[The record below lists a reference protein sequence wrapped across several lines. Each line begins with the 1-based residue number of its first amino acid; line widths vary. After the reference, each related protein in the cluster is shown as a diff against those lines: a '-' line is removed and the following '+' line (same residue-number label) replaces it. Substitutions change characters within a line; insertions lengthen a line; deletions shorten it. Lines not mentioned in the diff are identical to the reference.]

1 MNRWMLSRRLLW
13 GTVAVAA
20 LGLAALAWRANTV
33 EARTEPAAE
42 TAAPAQNYEMFGQGL
57 AEATL
62 VDQTGAEVRWGDLNG
77 PPRALFFGFTRC
89 PEICPTT
96 LADLDNALDQI
107 GPDAARLRI
116 DFVTIDP
123 ARDTPETLA
132 AYLGSFAGRDIRG
145 YTGSDAQ
152 IAQIANAY
160 RAAYRREELD
170 GGDYTMNHTTMVY
183 LIDSDGRVVDL
194 LSYGAPPDRV
204 VAQLSA
210 LLARQS

>member
-13 GTVAVAA
+13 ATVAVAG

-33 EARTEPAAE
+33 EARTEPA
-42 TAAPAQNYEMFGQGL
+42 AAPAQNYEMFGQGL

-62 VDQTGAEVRWGDLNG
+62 VDQTGAQVRWGDLNG

-96 LADLDNALDQI
+96 LADLDSALDQI

-123 ARDTPETLA
+123 ARDTPETLS

-145 YTGSDAQ
+145 YTGSEAQ

-183 LIDSDGRVVDL
+183 LIDGEGRVVDL

-210 LLARQS
+210 LLSRQS

>member
-1 MNRWMLSRRLLW
+1 MGRWMLTRRLLW
-13 GTVAVAA
+13 ASVAVAA
-20 LGLAALAWRANTV
+20 LGLGALAWRANNAP
-33 EARTEPAAE
+33 ARTEPASEA
-42 TAAPAQNYEMFGQGL
+42 AAPAQNYEMFGQGL

-62 VDQTGAEVRWGDLNG
+62 VDQSGAQVRWSDLNG

-96 LADLDNALDQI
+96 LADLDGALDQI

-116 DFVTIDP
+116 DFVTVDP
-123 ARDTPETLA
+123 ARDTPETLT
-132 AYLGSFAGRDIRG
+132 AYLSSFEGRTIRG

-152 IAQIANAY
+152 ISQIANAY
-160 RAAYRREELD
+160 RAAYRREPLD

-183 LIDSDGRVVDL
+183 LINEEGRVVDL
-194 LSYGAPPDRV
+194 LSYGAPRDRA

-210 LLARQS
+210 LLASSR

>member
-1 MNRWMLSRRLLW
+1 MGRWVLTRRLLW
-13 GTVAVAA
+13 ATVAVAA
-20 LGLAALAWRANTV
+20 LGLAALAWRANNV
-33 EARTEPAAE
+33 EARTEPASA
-42 TAAPAQNYEMFGQGL
+42 AAPAQNYEMFGQGL
-57 AEATL
+57 GEATL
-62 VDQTGAEVRWGDLNG
+62 VDQTGAAVRWADLNG
-77 PPRALFFGFTRC
+77 PPRALFFGFTHC

-96 LADLDNALDQI
+96 LADLDGALDRI
-107 GPDAARLRI
+107 GPGAARLRI

-123 ARDTPETLA
+123 ERDTPETLA
-132 AYLGSFAGRDIRG
+132 AYLGSFEGRDIRG
-145 YTGSDAQ
+145 YTGSEAQ

-183 LIDSDGRVVDL
+183 LIDTDGKVVDL
-194 LSYGAPPDRV
+194 LSYGAPQDRV

>member
-13 GTVAVAA
+13 ATVAVAG

-33 EARTEPAAE
+33 EARTEPAAQA
-42 TAAPAQNYEMFGQGL
+42 AAPTQNYEMFGQGL
-57 AEATL
+57 ADATL
-62 VDQTGAEVRWGDLNG
+62 VDQTGAQVRWGDLNG

-96 LADLDNALDQI
+96 LADLDSALDQI
-107 GPDAARLRI
+107 GPGAARLRI

-123 ARDTPETLA
+123 ARDTPETLS
-132 AYLGSFAGRDIRG
+132 AYLGSFAGRHIRG
-145 YTGSDAQ
+145 YTGSEAQ

-183 LIDSDGRVVDL
+183 LIDGEGRVVDL

-210 LLARQS
+210 LLSRQS